1 MSAVTYSGD
10 LAFSGDVKQQRAQT
24 QVPRWFL
31 RLVVALYRSRELQAA
46 REIERHRH
54 LIDASRKTA
63 ASTWA

>member
-1 MSAVTYSGD
+1 MSAVTYLGD
-10 LAFSGDVKQQRAQT
+10 LAFSGDVKQRPQT
-24 QVPRWFL
+24 RIPRWFL

-54 LIDASRKTA
+54 LIDASREAA